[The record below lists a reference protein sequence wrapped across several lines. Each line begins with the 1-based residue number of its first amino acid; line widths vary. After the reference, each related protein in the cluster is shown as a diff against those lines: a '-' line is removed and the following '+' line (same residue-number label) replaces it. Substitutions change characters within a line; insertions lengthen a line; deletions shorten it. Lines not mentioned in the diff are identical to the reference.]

1 MSDSAANRPPVP
13 VILVADDDEGVRTVI
28 RRTLEEAGYAV
39 LEAVD
44 GLEALSLA
52 RQHQVDAVVTD
63 IRMPRMDGWE
73 LAAQLR
79 AVSPRAPILFISG
92 FDVHAGTINLPG
104 PVLAKPFRGGQLVD
118 ELSHLLVQPE
128 PRSA

>member
-1 MSDSAANRPPVP
+1 MSDSVTNRPPVP
-13 VILVADDDEGVRTVI
+13 AILVAEDDEGVRTVI
-28 RRTLEEAGYAV
+28 RRTLEEAGYEV
-39 LEAVD
+39 LAAAD
-44 GLEALSLA
+44 GLEALALA

-92 FDVHAGTINLPG
+92 FDVHVGTINLPG
-104 PVLAKPFRGGQLVD
+104 PVLAKPFRSARLVD
-118 ELSHLLVQPE
+118 EVSHLLVGPK